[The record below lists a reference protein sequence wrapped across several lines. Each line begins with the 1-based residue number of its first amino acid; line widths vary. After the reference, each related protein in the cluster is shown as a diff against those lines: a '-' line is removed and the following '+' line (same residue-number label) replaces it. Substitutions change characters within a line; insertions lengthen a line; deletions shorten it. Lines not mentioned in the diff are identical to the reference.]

1 MTRWLLLGLGVL
13 VVWIIARTQSR
24 RAFVNGP
31 NRKAHL
37 DQWAASEPVIPPL
50 ALPPVKPLIGKSAPP
65 PIQETHVTP
74 FQKPRKRA

>member
-1 MTRWLLLGLGVL
+1 MQVTRWLLLGLSVL
-13 VVWIIARTQSR
+13 VVWIISKAQAR

-50 ALPPVKPLIGKSAPP
+50 ALPAVKPLKAQSEPKP
-65 PIQETHVTP
+65 NHVTQ
-74 FQKPRKRA
+74 FRKRRSRA